1 MVGEQSAASHAI
13 GHALRW
19 SVWLAS
25 VVKSA
30 SSSARIL
37 GWISVAL
44 AFASTIERSH
54 FSLSQQHVPSA
65 LTACPSEGSP
75 HRLPRAFLGALT
87 WYFFCA
93 LVITRAI
100 SISLIVWWAVV
111 LRNVVNDATN
121 CNYPYSSYDCYTSSP
136 LYYTYAPYLGR

>member
-65 LTACPSEGSP
+65 LTACPSERSP
-75 HRLPRAFLGALT
+75 HRLFGGTHLVFFL
-87 WYFFCA
+87 CA
-93 LVITRAI
+93 CHHSGDLDCSHRLVGCR
-100 SISLIVWWAVV
+100 
-111 LRNVVNDATN
+111 REE
-121 CNYPYSSYDCYTSSP
+121 CCQQRY
-136 LYYTYAPYLGR
+136 